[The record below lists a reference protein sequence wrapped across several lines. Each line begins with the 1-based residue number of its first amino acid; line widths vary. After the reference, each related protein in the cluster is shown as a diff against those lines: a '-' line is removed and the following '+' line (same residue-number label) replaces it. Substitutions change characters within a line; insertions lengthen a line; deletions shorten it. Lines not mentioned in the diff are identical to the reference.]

1 MKRKMIQTLKPMR
14 SERHEPN
21 RHRPFRL
28 FHYIWKHFPKRNN
41 HEQDHIPVPAWIDLG
56 IR

>member
-1 MKRKMIQTLKPMR
+1 M
-14 SERHEPN
+14 N
-21 RHRPFRL
+21 RTGTAPFASSMTSGN
-28 FHYIWKHFPKRNN
+28 ISAVKVS